1 MGAAG
6 ITAKEPNTGGDNIKR
21 MPRQLGSD
29 SARGGSVGRGKGRS

>member
-6 ITAKEPNTGGDNIKR
+6 ITAKEPNTGDNIKR